1 MAIYL
6 VIGIIAGLTAAAL
19 YATVATGAAVALVL
33 FYIAPLPLFIAGLGW
48 GSIAAIAGGIAGAS
62 VLALTVDPKLGAVFA
77 VTVALA
83 PAFLS
88 HLALKSREFSAA
100 NGTGTGTDTQSTEWY
115 PEGHLVMWTAGLAIL
130 LLGATLLL
138 TGIGPE
144 QLKELLGEMMKR
156 MNELGTK
163 PSAPLTPEVQAQMTT
178 FIGGAALFIP
188 AISASVW
195 IIATLVNMLIAS
207 RILNASGRNVR
218 VWAPFRTLTLPPS
231 TALALG
237 LAIICALLVSG
248 ILGLI
253 AKTAAMAL
261 ATVTAILGLSTFHY
275 LVHDHPMRT
284 MLLTGV
290 YVLIFAFS
298 GFGILPLIV
307 LAIAEMI
314 FGLRARKGP
323 LQPTT

>member
-88 HLALKSREFSAA
+88 HLALKSRELSAA
-100 NGTGTGTDTQSTEWY
+100 NGTVTQSTEWY
-115 PEGHLVMWTAGLAIL
+115 PEGHLVMWTASLAIL
-130 LLGATLLL
+130 LVGATLLL

-231 TALALG
+231 TILALG

-261 ATVTAILGLSTFHY
+261 ATVTAILGLATFHY

-290 YVLIFAFS
+290 YVLIFAFT

>member
-88 HLALKSREFSAA
+88 HLALKSRELSAA
-100 NGTGTGTDTQSTEWY
+100 NGTVTQSTEWY
-115 PEGHLVMWTAGLAIL
+115 PEGHLVMWTASLAIL
-130 LLGATLLL
+130 LVGATLLL

-290 YVLIFAFS
+290 YVLIFAFT